1 MEIRMN
7 VNDLA
12 RKITEGVS
20 ARIATKEVAL
30 HFVLEELD
38 AARQGNDVAIQ
49 FVNNSGFSA
58 SEYEGAMQNS
68 FEEVDGANGPQQFLL
83 SSVIAYSSDMDFMV
97 NLRLQVIKNIIDEWS
112 LSNQDEG
119 RVKNLMQS
127 LKKILEDDEAVM
139 PELTTNIAVPDKAK
153 PRHIYF
159 REKNIT
165 SAKNILSTIVKM
177 TGDDADTIINNS
189 LGNSNVQEGDGTVI
203 TPVFEP
209 VPELQSEE
217 GVRIYLSKLSELSH
231 SDLCSELSN
240 VMAAKH
246 NLMLV
251 PSGLNDY
258 DKKQEIVT
266 DLTDKAT
273 AICIFE
279 FGQSV
284 IFGYAD
290 GDLRPFNELLNNID
304 EDVAQQNLS
313 PDQHGSMILHR
324 LKERLLP
331 ESNEDDDTWLEGW
344 LSEESEGIDHGDYEL
359 IKEGPFIIFILMA
372 LADGEI
378 DLKETTALAEVILNP
393 SEFKNDFLVQVIRDA
408 IPEITPTSIPE
419 CLAPIMNNS
428 PDYLNKLQE
437 LKRAIDENLD
447 ASEALQFKM
456 ALIKLGYKIAD
467 ASGGLFGLGSRVCK
481 QEKKMLQTIAAVLG
495 VTGV

>member
-1 MEIRMN
+1 MN

-12 RKITEGVS
+12 REITKGVS
-20 ARIATKEVAL
+20 NRIATKEVAL
-30 HFVLEELD
+30 QFVLEELD
-38 AARQGNDVAIQ
+38 AARQGNDAAIQ
-49 FVNNSGFSA
+49 IVENSGFSA
-58 SEYEGAMQNS
+58 SEYEDAMQNS
-68 FEEVDGANGPQQFLL
+68 FEEVDGNNGPQQFLL
-83 SSVIAYSSDMDFMV
+83 SSVMPYASDMDFMV
-97 NLRLQVIKNIIDEWS
+97 NLRLEVVKNIINEFS
-112 LSNQDEG
+112 LTNQADV
-119 RVKNLMQS
+119 RVEKLMQS
-127 LKKILEDDEAVM
+127 LKKLLEDDEDVM
-139 PELTTNIAVPDKAK
+139 PALTANVAVPDKAQV
-153 PRHIYF
+153 RHIRF

-165 SAKNILSTIVKM
+165 SAKNILSIIVEM

-189 LGNSNVQEGDGTVI
+189 LGNSYVQEEDGTVI
-203 TPVFEP
+203 TPAFEP
-209 VPELQSEE
+209 IPELQTEE
-217 GVRIYLSKLSELSH
+217 GVRIYLSKLSELSR

-240 VMAAKH
+240 VLAAKH
-246 NLMLV
+246 NLMMV
-251 PSGLNDY
+251 PSGINDY
-258 DKKQEIVT
+258 AEKQEIVT

-279 FGQSV
+279 FGQSI

-313 PDQHGSMILHR
+313 PDQYGSMILHR

-331 ESNEDDDTWLEGW
+331 ESNGVDDTWLEDW
-344 LSEESEGIDHGDYEL
+344 LNEESEGIDHGDYEL
-359 IKEGPFIIFILMA
+359 IKEAPFIIFIIMA

-378 DLKETTALAEVILNP
+378 DLKETSALAEVILNP
-393 SEFKNDFLVQVIRDA
+393 SEFNNDFLVQVIRDA
-408 IPEITPTSIPE
+408 IPEITSTSIPE
-419 CLAPIMNNS
+419 CLAPIMNSS

-437 LKRAIDENLD
+437 LKRTIDENLD

-481 QEKKMLQTIAAVLG
+481 QEEKMLQTIATVLG